1 MQGWSGRW
9 EWFFGEAAL
18 ALFLSTFVN
27 KVDRKGRVSVPATFR
42 AVLSQQSFLGVVAFP
57 SLAYAAVEGSG
68 IDRFEQLAEGI
79 DDLNPFSDEHDDFS
93 KAIFGKAH
101 QLPFDGEGR
110 IIIPEN
116 LLAHAGITE
125 RAAFVGQGRRFQIW
139 EPDSFA
145 EYEAQAVERAK
156 RDRATLKLPSTPDGE
171 GRA

>member
-1 MQGWSGRW
+1 M
-9 EWFFGEAAL
+9 

-27 KVDRKGRVSVPATFR
+27 KVDSKGRVSVPATFR
-42 AVLSQQSFLGVVAFP
+42 AVLSQQSFSGVVAFP
-57 SLAYAAVEGSG
+57 SLVYAAVEGSG
-68 IDRFEQLAEGI
+68 IDRFERLAEGI

-125 RAAFVGQGRRFQIW
+125 RAAFVGQGRRFQIG

-145 EYEAQAVERAK
+145 EHEAQAVERAK
-156 RDRATLKLPSTPDGE
+156 RDRATLKLPPTPNGE
-171 GRA
+171 GSA

>member
-1 MQGWSGRW
+1 M
-9 EWFFGEAAL
+9 

-42 AVLSQQSFLGVVAFP
+42 TVLSQQSFSGVVAFP
-57 SLAYAAVEGSG
+57 SLVYAAVEGSG

-125 RAAFVGQGRRFQIW
+125 RAAFVGQGRRFHIW
-139 EPDSFA
+139 EPSSFA
-145 EYEAQAVERAK
+145 KHEAEAVDRAK
-156 RDRATLKLPSTPDGE
+156 RDRATLKLPTAPSRE
-171 GRA
+171 GGA

>member
-1 MQGWSGRW
+1 V
-9 EWFFGEAAL
+9 

-42 AVLSQQSFLGVVAFP
+42 TVLSQQSFSGVVVFP
-57 SLAYAAVEGSG
+57 SLRSAAIEGSG
-68 IDRFEQLAEGI
+68 IDRFERLAEGI

-101 QLPFDGEGR
+101 QLPFDSEGR

-125 RAAFVGQGRRFQIW
+125 HAAFVGQGRSFQIW
-139 EPDSFA
+139 EPDAFA
-145 EYEAQAVERAK
+145 QREAEAVDRAT
-156 RDRATLKLPSTPDGE
+156 RDRATLKMRPPPSED
-171 GRA
+171 AS